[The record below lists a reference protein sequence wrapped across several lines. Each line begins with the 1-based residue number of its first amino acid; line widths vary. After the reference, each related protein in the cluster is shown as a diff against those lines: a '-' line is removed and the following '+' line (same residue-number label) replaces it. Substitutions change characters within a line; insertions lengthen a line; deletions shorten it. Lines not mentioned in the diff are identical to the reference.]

1 MMSSIFHQRL
11 EFTSIIWFNLIYL
24 RIQKLRKDTGL
35 DVVDRIELTV
45 TSNDNFVEETLRNH
59 KEYVKNET
67 LAVELKLKKENTQD
81 LIYDKNVSLDIKKLA
96 NNS

>member
-1 MMSSIFHQRL
+1 MERFSRELVSS
-11 EFTSIIWFNLIYL
+11 
-24 RIQKLRKDTGL
+24 IQKLRKDTGL
-35 DVVDRIELTV
+35 DVEDRIELTV
-45 TSNDNFVEETLRNH
+45 TSNDNFVEETLKIH

-67 LAVELKLKKENTQD
+67 LAVELKLKKKNTKD